1 MITAKVIADSESND
15 DIRIITYELTYPRYI
30 HSEFMT
36 HRVFS
41 RNASSSR
48 AIPIKKV
55 IEEVETNPVI
65 PAEWGKNQK
74 GMQAR
79 ELLNTEDTQEAT
91 KVWLEAASAAALH
104 ASKLEKLGVHKQIT
118 NRILEPF
125 TVIKVICTATE
136 YQNFFKLRAHPD
148 AQPEIRILAE
158 KMLEVYNLSQPV
170 RVNSDKYHI
179 PYVSA
184 EEINN
189 YKIETLIKCSIARCA
204 RVSYKNHDGTDA
216 VVTKDIELY
225 EKLLESRHLSPF
237 EHVAKPDS
245 YEWHANLYGWKS
257 IRRTITG
264 EYIPR

>member
-1 MITAKVIADSESND
+1 MIDVKIVADSKSYD
-15 DIRIITYELTYPRYI
+15 DIRLITYELTYPRYI

-55 IEEVETNPVI
+55 IEEVTTNPVI
-65 PAEWGKNQK
+65 PVEWGKNQK

-79 ELLNTEDTQEAT
+79 EQLSIEDSPKAT
-91 KVWLEAASAAALH
+91 KIWLDAASAAASF
-104 ASKLEKLGVHKQIT
+104 ATALETLGVHKQIT

-125 TVIKVICTATE
+125 INIKVICTATE

-148 AQPEIRILAE
+148 AQPEIRMLAE
-158 KMLEVYNLSQPV
+158 KMLEVYKLSQPV
-170 RVNSDKYHI
+170 KLKSDQYHI

-204 RVSYKNHDGTDA
+204 RVSYKNHDGTNPIID
-216 VVTKDIELY
+216 KDIELY

-245 YEWHANLYGWKS
+245 LEWHANLYGWKS
-257 IRRTITG
+257 IRRTIPG